1 MGKFSMK
8 MLRFRSSTYFPLFR
22 RTYAV
27 SVDFKVKRLKKVFFC
42 VKPKTVKFAERSSR
56 SFPVYLMNRLFQASI
71 AFNSNKVRL
80 FEGSFFREGV
90 SIWSPLHI
98 SRRSNR
104 FMAKNTGHQF
114 LCNKEMSKKQKIDE
128 HS

>member
-80 FEGSFFREGV
+80 FEGSLFREGV
-90 SIWSPLHI
+90 SI
-98 SRRSNR
+98 
-104 FMAKNTGHQF
+104 
-114 LCNKEMSKKQKIDE
+114 
-128 HS
+128 